1 MVMCSEL
8 LQGSA
13 QVPFTERNDAIAT
26 FLPGQLKERRADL
39 SVIFHAEVKGTSSIA
54 SFTMII
60 DPLSWAVSFA
70 LDATASRF
78 VDKTMASTL
87 ASELKREAAEW
98 AKSLPP
104 TRWLYLATLFQRPND
119 NEKTAPAVARETL
132 QETLACERIPSLEV
146 WLDALIEQW
155 RMLRARSD
163 TDRQPFYDCEEEVVL
178 PHLTELATRL
188 HYVCQRHATLF
199 RTHAAQMLE
208 DILARV
214 SADKGIPIP
223 PLRAILRRLGD
234 EDVPAER
241 ILERLEARAD
251 EYRQLVERMTNT
263 PNAATLA
270 LLQQGDLEAARRS
283 LQPTDIVRTKRNG
296 EALSREGFYQFIQ
309 GVASGEWPDYQT
321 SALLMAIVLRGMTT
335 EETAWLTEALAQS
348 GERLDLSDIP
358 GPRIT
363 LHTTGAVGDKTPLL
377 APAIA
382 AACGVVVPVVSSRG
396 LSYLGG
402 TLDKLEAIPWL
413 RISLSS
419 DEFKDVL
426 RAAGSSII
434 SPSSWLVPAD
444 RKLYALRDVT
454 GSVESIP
461 LIAASMLSKAIA
473 TGSDAAVF
481 GISYGAGSLFRK
493 RETAEA
499 LAAELA
505 NVGGVLAFTT
515 HVDLLPADQPT
526 GRALG
531 NSLEIIECIEV
542 FRGGGPADVRAQAL
556 SIAARMLQV
565 CGKERTIEDSLAIAT
580 AALDSGAALDAFRR
594 MVAGQGGDVA
604 SLDDH
609 ARLPQSSKQR
619 IALAATS
626 GTIASID
633 GQQLG
638 LGALMLGSGRQRV
651 GDAIDPGV
659 GLRLRLLVG
668 DRVKVGAPLADIYY
682 NSSRLLDVAMSYIDA
697 AFIIHPDTV
706 S

>member
-1 MVMCSEL
+1 
-8 LQGSA
+8 
-13 QVPFTERNDAIAT
+13 
-26 FLPGQLKERRADL
+26 
-39 SVIFHAEVKGTSSIA
+39 
-54 SFTMII
+54 MII
-60 DPLSWAVSFA
+60 DPLSWAVGFA

-78 VDKTMASTL
+78 VDKAMAFTL

-98 AKSLPP
+98 AKGLPP
-104 TRWLYLATLFQRPND
+104 TRWLYVPTLFQRS
-119 NEKTAPAVARETL
+119 NENETSSPMVARGTL
-132 QETLACERIPSLEV
+132 QETLACERIPSHQV

-155 RMLRARSD
+155 RMIRARSD
-163 TDRQPFYDCEEEVVL
+163 TDRQPFYDCDEEIVL
-178 PHLTELATRL
+178 PHLAELARRL
-188 HYVCQRHATLF
+188 HSVCQRHDTLF

-214 SADKGIPIP
+214 SADKGIPIT

-234 EDVPAER
+234 EDVPVER

-251 EYRQLVERMTNT
+251 EYRQLVERMANT

-283 LQPTDIVRTKRNG
+283 LQPTDILRTKRNG
-296 EALSREGFYQFIQ
+296 EALSREGFHQFIH

-382 AACGVVVPVVSSRG
+382 AACGLVVPVVSSRG
-396 LSYLGG
+396 LSYFGG
-402 TLDKLEAIPWL
+402 TLDKLEAIPRL

-419 DEFKDVL
+419 LELKDVL

-434 SPSSWLVPAD
+434 SPSSSLVPAD
-444 RKLYALRDVT
+444 RKLHALRDVT

-461 LIAASMLSKAIA
+461 LIAASMLGKAIA

-481 GISYGAGSLFRK
+481 GIGYGAGSLFRK

-499 LAAELA
+499 LATELA
-505 NVGGVLAFTT
+505 TVGQMLGFPT
-515 HVDLLPADQPT
+515 HVDLLPTDQPT
-526 GRALG
+526 GRAIG
-531 NSLEIIECIEV
+531 NSLELIECVEV

-565 CGKERTIEDSLAIAT
+565 CGKGWTIEDSLPIAT
-580 AALDSGAALDAFRR
+580 AALDTGTAFEAFRR
-594 MVAGQGGDVA
+594 MVAGQGGDIT

-609 ARLPQSSKQR
+609 ARLPQSSKQCM
-619 IALAATS
+619 ALATTS
-626 GTIASID
+626 GRISSID

-638 LGALMLGSGRQRV
+638 LGALILGSGRQRV
-651 GDAIDPGV
+651 ADAIDPGV

-668 DRVKVGAPLADIYY
+668 DRVKVGTPLADVYY
-682 NSSRLLDVAMSYIDA
+682 NSSRQLDVAMSYIEA
-697 AFIIHPDTV
+697 AFIIRPDPL